1 VRCRALGS
9 IGCLLLV
16 TGCAR
21 AAEPSTPES
30 WRDYDTLAALA
41 EEAAL
46 VVTGV
51 AHQHVGTDERPLVRF
66 SVTST
71 LVGDP
76 PGEDPIRVALDPA
89 EPLDLHPG
97 FHYVLYL
104 EGDADAGAYTVVG
117 PGAFEQPPGASSFR
131 RIAGAPAGLPESV
144 TSADVISP

>member
-1 VRCRALGS
+1 
-9 IGCLLLV
+9 LLLV

-21 AAEPSTPES
+21 AAEPSIPES

-41 EEAAL
+41 EDAAL

-51 AHQHVGTDERPLVRF
+51 AQQHVGTDERPLVQF

-71 LVGDP
+71 LVGVP
-76 PGEDPIRVALDPA
+76 PAEDPIRVALDPA

-104 EGDADAGAYTVVG
+104 EDGADGEPYTVVG
-117 PGAFEQPPGASSFR
+117 PGAFEQPPGASSFSR
-131 RIAGAPAGLPESV
+131 VARAPDGLPDAV
-144 TSADVISP
+144 TLADVVSP